1 MLQSLRKDKL
11 FDLASIFCIFSFF
24 FLMLLLSCLKAPL
37 AKGEGDDYA
46 LETVAIQMTGNI
58 EITEEVIEQAKKD
71 FPDFAYRF
79 EQSWIGANAGTTD
92 LYKAYNGKIYPWY
105 GAAYSC
111 LCILMKVI
119 LSILKL
125 NQTYTFVLTNVCLY
139 SVALL
144 YVFFQ
149 LKSSRK
155 NVFLMILLLIC
166 SPSVVYCSWPSA
178 EIFTLSFVV
187 LSLTNFVNKNY
198 NGAAFYV
205 SIAGSMNTTV
215 MILGVV
221 IIVDYFVELLQ
232 GIDDLRGVGAKIK
245 KSIKNILFF
254 GVCFLPSLST
264 YVYNLVFMHQLELQ
278 TSLGLARTDF
288 WCGRILA
295 YLFDYNMGYI
305 AYYFIALNLWLIL
318 LIGGGIKRKRTILML
333 SIAFLGV
340 VWAYSLMFHIN
351 CGMEG
356 IARYSA
362 WAAPIFL
369 FAVGTQYENVFNSQM
384 IRRVFSVTIIIA
396 SISTV
401 IVLKWFKDYNN
412 LSHLQ
417 YSPLAVMALDNYPK
431 LYNPYPYTFIARTQH
446 IDGGY
451 WGNEDKSAF
460 YYEDEDGFVRKILV
474 VDETKEYILKHLV
487 GESEDV
493 AIVKERLFAAEYFD
507 YVNIEKVIN
516 VFLNKNY
523 FSAFDPAEDDTLSD
537 KSMGVYQREG
547 DKHWFSNDATIV
559 LNGDEIKDKGLQIE
573 YYVMKEMID
582 KYHGETLAGE
592 IYCNKELIGTID
604 LSKEGFNVLTINAD
618 LLPESRTGY
627 YRIQIKSDYYLQPSL
642 DVAGGSDARKLSILV
657 PYIGAPTEY

>member
-1 MLQSLRKDKL
+1 MT
-11 FDLASIFCIFSFF
+11 
-24 FLMLLLSCLKAPL
+24 LLSCLQAPL

-46 LETVAIQMTGNI
+46 LETIAIQMTGNI

-79 EQSWIGANAGTTD
+79 EQSWIGVNAGTTD
-92 LYKAYNGKIYPWY
+92 LYRAYNGKIYPWY

-111 LCILMKVI
+111 LCILMKVV
-119 LSILKL
+119 LSILGL

-139 SVALL
+139 SAALL
-144 YVFFQ
+144 YVFFC

-155 NVFLMILLLIC
+155 NVFLMILLLVC
-166 SPSVVYCSWPSA
+166 SPSIAYCSWPSA
-178 EIFTLSFVV
+178 EIFTFSFLV

-198 NGAAFYV
+198 KRAAFYV
-205 SIAGSMNTTV
+205 SIAGSMNTTA

-232 GIDDLRGVGAKIK
+232 GTTCFKEAGTKIV
-245 KSIKNILFF
+245 KSIKSILLF

-264 YVYNLVFMHQLELQ
+264 YAYNLIFMHQLELQ

-288 WCGRILA
+288 WFGRILA

-305 AYYFIALNLWLIL
+305 AYYFVAFILWLIL
-318 LIGGGIKRKRTILML
+318 LIGGGIKRKRTVLML
-333 SIAFLGV
+333 SAAFLGTI
-340 VWAYSLMFHIN
+340 WAYSLMFHIN
-351 CGMEG
+351 CGMDG

-369 FAVGTQYENVFNSQM
+369 FALGTQYENVFNSQM
-384 IRRVFSVTIIIA
+384 IRKIFSVTIIIA

-401 IVLKWFKDYNN
+401 TVLKWFNDYNN

-417 YSPLAVMALDNYPK
+417 YSPLAAMALNNCPE

-451 WGNEDKSAF
+451 WGNEDKAAF
-460 YYEDEDGFVRKILV
+460 YYEDEDGFIRKILV
-474 VDETKEYILKHLV
+474 VDETKEYILEHLV
-487 GESEDV
+487 GIPEDV
-493 AIVKERLFAAEYFD
+493 AIVQERLSAAEYFD
-507 YVNIEKVIN
+507 YVNIEKSID
-516 VFLNKNY
+516 VFVDKDYPSTFN
-523 FSAFDPAEDDTLSD
+523 PAEDDTLSD

-559 LNGDEIKDKGLQIE
+559 LNGDAIKDKGLEIE

-582 KYHGETLAGE
+582 KYYGETLTGE

-604 LSKEGFNVLTINAD
+604 LSKEGFNILTINPD
-618 LLPESRTGY
+618 LLPESDTGY

-642 DVAGGSDARKLSILV
+642 DVAGGTDVRKLSILV
-657 PYIGAPTEY
+657 PYIGAPTGY